1 MGCQHPEL
9 FLLALPAAFV
19 WWKLRTR
26 ELATDAL
33 RALALALIVL
43 ALTRPYL
50 ETAQPGRELVF
61 VVDRSRSMP
70 AGSRESALELIRLAE
85 DARAPGDRVAVV
97 AFGADAGI
105 ERLPSGEARFANFE
119 RTLDADGSDLGEAL
133 EMALDLVPHG
143 RPASLVVLS
152 DGEAT
157 GRDPLDA
164 ARRAFARGVRIDARA
179 YPRPGTGDLAV
190 QRLDLP
196 EEIAAREPF
205 QFTAW
210 VRSDRRV
217 DAEFVVRRGDT
228 IIARGQRVFEAGV
241 NRIALRDVLDEPGV
255 ANYTV
260 ELTAEGDRIA
270 ENNRGLG
277 AVSVSGARAL
287 LVLNDDGA
295 EDPLTRAL
303 RAAKLPVRV
312 STPEA
317 ARLDALALTA
327 YRAVILENVAA
338 GRLGRG
344 LARLNDFVT
353 ERGGG
358 LLVTGGRASFGTG
371 GYFKSTLDPL
381 LPVSMEMRQ
390 EHRKQ
395 AVALAITMD
404 RSGSMA
410 APVGGGLVKM
420 DLANL
425 GAAAA
430 IELLSPLDSIG
441 VIAVDSSPHV
451 MQELTPAVDT
461 AALVARV
468 RRIRSEGGG
477 VYSYTA
483 LLAAGKMLENAEQL
497 NRHII
502 FFADAADAEEHEQ
515 CPELLAKMV
524 QAGITTSVIA
534 LGTRADS
541 DAQFLEECARIGQGQ
556 VYFTTDPSELPRLFA
571 QDTLTAARSTF
582 IEEATATQRLP
593 GLFGLGEI
601 ASGSSTGAASGSS
614 TGAADFAQLD
624 GYNLTYLRA
633 GAVCGV
639 VTTDDYHA
647 PAFAFH
653 YQGLGRAA
661 AFTGQIG
668 GKYGANV
675 VAWPG
680 FASFFVSTARW
691 LVGQEEPADLFTR
704 VRREGKD
711 IVVEVEQD
719 ERAASRSDTSKLEAH
734 WTAPD
739 GTQTTVLLERVG
751 ENRFEARQAI
761 AKEGITL
768 GTLRLADGKFV
779 TLPPVAL
786 PYSPEFEPSPDPQR
800 GERLLRKLAEE
811 SGGVAGVN
819 TSELWRGERSGQA
832 WRVITRELVFAALIA
847 LLLEIAVR
855 RLQLARS
862 LRMPAFV
869 RRWRVR
875 RAAVRASS
883 TTSTRTSA
891 SDTSST
897 ASADAPSTS
906 STPAADT
913 STSTSTPPPAKPP
926 AEDMTSV
933 LQRAKRSADKR
944 LDR

>member
-26 ELATDAL
+26 EFATDAV
-33 RALALALIVL
+33 RALALALLVF

-50 ETAQPGRELVF
+50 ETSEPGRELVF

-70 AGSRESALELIRLAE
+70 EGSRESALELIRLAE
-85 DARAPGDRVAVV
+85 DARAPGDRVSIV
-97 AFGADAGI
+97 AFGADAAI
-105 ERLPSGEARFANFE
+105 ERLPSAVARFASFE
-119 RTLDADGSDLGEAL
+119 RTLDRDGSDLGEAL
-133 EMALDLVPHG
+133 ETALDLVPAG
-143 RPASLVVLS
+143 SRGSLVVLS

-157 GRDPLDA
+157 GRDPVDA

-179 YPRPGTGDLAV
+179 YARPGTGDLAV

-217 DAEFVVRRGDT
+217 EAEFVVRRGET
-228 IIARGQRVFEAGV
+228 QIARGRRVFEPGV
-241 NRIALRDVLDEPGV
+241 NRIALRDVLDDTGV
-255 ANYTV
+255 AEYTV
-260 ELTAEGDRIA
+260 ELVSDGDRIA

-277 AVSVSGARAL
+277 AVSVSGARAV

-303 RAAKLPVRV
+303 RAAKLPVKV

-410 APVGGGLVKM
+410 ADVGGGLQKM

-430 IELLSPLDSIG
+430 IELLSPLDSVG

-451 MQELTPAVDT
+451 VQELTRATDT
-461 AALVARV
+461 AELVARV
-468 RRIRSEGGG
+468 RRIESMGGG

-483 LLAAGKMLENAEQL
+483 LLAAGKMLEDAEQL
-497 NRHII
+497 NRHVI
-502 FFADAADAEEHEQ
+502 FFADAADAEEHEN
-515 CPELLAKMV
+515 CAELLAKMV
-524 QAGITTSVIA
+524 QAGVTTSVIA

-556 VYFTTDPSELPRLFA
+556 VYFTTDASELPRLFA

-582 IEEATATQRLP
+582 VEEATATQLLP
-593 GLFGLGEI
+593 GLFGVGEVTGQGFAELG
-601 ASGSSTGAASGSS
+601 
-614 TGAADFAQLD
+614 

-639 VTTDDYHA
+639 VTSDDYHA

-653 YQGLGRAA
+653 YQGLGRVA

-668 GKYGANV
+668 GKYGASV

-680 FASFFVSTARW
+680 FASFFVSAARW

-704 VRREGKD
+704 VRRDGKD
-711 IVVEVEQD
+711 VVVEVEQD
-719 ERAASRSDTSKLEAH
+719 EHGAVHSDTTKLEAH
-734 WTAPD
+734 LTAAD

-751 ENRFEARQAI
+751 ENRFEARQTI

-811 SGGVAGVN
+811 SGGIAGVN
-819 TSELWRGERSGQA
+819 PGELWRGERSGNA
-832 WRVITRELVFAALIA
+832 WKVITRELVFAALLA

-862 LRMPAFV
+862 LRLPKFV
-869 RRWRVR
+869 TRWRTE
-875 RAAVRASS
+875 RAARSATTSGASATRGS
-883 TTSTRTSA
+883 TANARGTSTAPLTTTTSTSATASRTSA
-891 SDTSST
+891 PAEST
-897 ASADAPSTS
+897 
-906 STPAADT
+906 
-913 STSTSTPPPAKPP
+913 TPPAPPP

-933 LQRAKRSADKR
+933 LQRAKRSADRR